1 MNTEIFK
8 TFTIDDF
15 ILDEDFREIVQNS
28 DSSDRLNDLLERF
41 PEKRREINLAI
52 QVIRGLEVKKFHQ
65 PYHRKKEL
73 WQQIIHFQKKQIRF
87 FYFKVAASILLLIG
101 FGSAT
106 FYLTKQVRIDR
117 AIVANIPPP
126 SDNATLILA
135 NGKTVSISS
144 KQSTVKYSSDGSGIL
159 VNDSSVIADS
169 VSDDRLNQLIVPY
182 GKHSY
187 ILLSEGTRVWL
198 NSGSKLV
205 FPSIFKG
212 NTREVY
218 LEGEAFFEVASNEQK
233 PFYVKTD
240 AFKTKVYG
248 TKFVIQAYK
257 LDNAYSIV
265 LVEGKV
271 SMNVNKNSV
280 SQEIFLT
287 PNQKATITKGKEIFE
302 IVNVENTDL
311 YTAWVEGYLTFSNT
325 EVADLLKRVSRY
337 YNITIEMELTDDV
350 EKIYGKLD
358 LKDNCDRV
366 LDGIA
371 FISKTKYEKRG
382 NKYVFMSN

>member
-1 MNTEIFK
+1 
-8 TFTIDDF
+8 
-15 ILDEDFREIVQNS
+15 
-28 DSSDRLNDLLERF
+28 
-41 PEKRREINLAI
+41 
-52 QVIRGLEVKKFHQ
+52 
-65 PYHRKKEL
+65 
-73 WQQIIHFQKKQIRF
+73 
-87 FYFKVAASILLLIG
+87 
-101 FGSAT
+101 
-106 FYLTKQVRIDR
+106 
-117 AIVANIPPP
+117 
-126 SDNATLILA
+126 LILA

-144 KQSTVKYSSDGSGIL
+144 KQSTVKYSSDGSGIM

-218 LEGEAFFEVASNEQK
+218 LEGEAFFEVASNDEK

-248 TKFVIQAYK
+248 TKFDIQAYK